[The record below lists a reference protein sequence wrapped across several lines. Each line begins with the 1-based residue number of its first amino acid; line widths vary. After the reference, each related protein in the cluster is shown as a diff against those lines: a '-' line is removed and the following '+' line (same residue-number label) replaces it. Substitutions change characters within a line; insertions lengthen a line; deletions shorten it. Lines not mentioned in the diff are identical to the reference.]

1 VRKSTVFQLTGGLLI
16 AGAGLYIFFRDVNPG
31 ILLKEIRQTK
41 YWIILVSVIL
51 NPLSMWF
58 RALRWELMLPSRPD
72 TVRNGLFPMV
82 IIGFMF
88 NNIFPARIGEAARA
102 VLLWKKNRFTVME
115 SVGSLLIERFID
127 CLMYASLFFIPVF
140 LTSSLSSLSF
150 YAMLMAL
157 GVGISILCFFLYL
170 FFPSVFRAF
179 VEKIIG
185 FFPEKMRKQL
195 KKFSDEFFS
204 NLDWIFSFRNVC
216 GVILYTILG
225 ALCSI
230 GVMFLLARGVEA
242 FGFLKSMFG
251 VALAAFGAAIP
262 LSPGYVGTL
271 HSAVSGGLKIA
282 GVGVEK
288 AGAIAILYHAIGYI
302 TVTVIG
308 LYYFFSTR
316 ISLRE
321 INEAKQDLDR

>member
-1 VRKSTVFQLTGGLLI
+1 
-16 AGAGLYIFFRDVNPG
+16 
-31 ILLKEIRQTK
+31 
-41 YWIILVSVIL
+41 
-51 NPLSMWF
+51 
-58 RALRWELMLPSRPD
+58 MLPSRPD
-72 TVRNGLFPMV
+72 TVRNGLFPVVM
-82 IIGFMF
+82 IGFMF

-127 CLMYASLFFIPVF
+127 TLMYASFFFIPVF
-140 LTSSLSSLSF
+140 LTSSLSSLSL
-150 YAMLMAL
+150 YAFLMAS
-157 GVGISILCFFLYL
+157 GVGVSILCFFIYL
-170 FFPSVFRAF
+170 CFPGIFRVF

-185 FFPEKMRKQL
+185 FFPEKTRKRL
-195 KKFSDEFFS
+195 IRLNEEFFS
-204 NLDWIFSFRNVC
+204 NLDWMFSFRKLC

-225 ALCSI
+225 SLCSI

-242 FGFLKSMFG
+242 FGFLESMFG

-302 TVTVIG
+302 SITAIG

-321 INEAKQDLDR
+321 INEAKQNLDR